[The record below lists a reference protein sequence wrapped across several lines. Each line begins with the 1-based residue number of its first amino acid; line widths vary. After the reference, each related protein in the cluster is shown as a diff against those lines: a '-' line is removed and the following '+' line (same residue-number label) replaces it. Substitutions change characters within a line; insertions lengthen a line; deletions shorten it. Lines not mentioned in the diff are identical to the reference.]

1 MKLMLPRKEIKT
13 MKPVYKTDK
22 YVSMIVDE
30 ELWLE
35 LSAIAAS
42 KNLDLNYVAREMM
55 MQGLKHSAQH
65 PDLLPDHPAALSA

>member
-1 MKLMLPRKEIKT
+1 

-42 KNLDLNYVAREMM
+42 KNLDLNYVAREMLI
-55 MQGLKHSAQH
+55 QGLKDWTKH

>member
-1 MKLMLPRKEIKT
+1 

-55 MQGLKHSAQH
+55 MQGLKHSTQH